1 MDWINYHTLLW
12 LLTLLA
18 TIISFISIYLILR
31 VIKKFDEFQIITSDA
46 IELLNMER
54 IKLLKQIESLQR
66 RSRILNNETKE
77 NIRRTKQ

>member
-77 NIRRTKQ
+77 NIRRTK

>member
-1 MDWINYHTLLW
+1 MDWNIYNVMLW
-12 LLTLLA
+12 LLTTLA
-18 TIISFISIYLILR
+18 TITSFLSIYLVLR

-46 IELLNMER
+46 IELLNSER
-54 IKLLKQIESLQR
+54 IKLLKQVENLHR